1 MLGLN
6 TVKLYKVKALIPL
19 SSKRLL
25 PIKPLCFWLGALFF
39 VSLSSLAAEKSYF
52 EGNSKLS
59 KLAANEDN
67 NNDALQQTLELNFS
81 PESRE
86 KLRKALDDYARSID
100 QDHDRIEERRRVMQE
115 SLEARFFDADNDGE
129 VDGPIG
135 ANGIP
140 VDSNGGETPGD
151 TDNDGAVD
159 PYDVDDDGD
168 FNDPLEFLGG
178 NASAATSATF
188 DIGIPTSNVTYGP
201 HRLRVIAAFGT
212 GPSFIVNGLSYF
224 FVIAALMNLNEKA
237 FFHLD
242 RPKSDG
248 SIREGIA
255 YAKARPDIYV
265 VMLMVFFLATFG
277 LNFQIFNALM
287 ATQEFGLGP
296 ASFGLMGTFIAI
308 GSLSGA
314 IGSARLERF
323 RNTKFVIKGG
333 IAFSI
338 SIMVLSIIPSYSLY
352 ILWLP
357 ICGVTALTTLVSA
370 NSIVQTS
377 TDPAIRGRVMGLY
390 LLIFMGGTP
399 FGSPLIGATTDLVG
413 IRPTIVIC
421 GGISLA
427 ASLYIWFKYKN
438 RVTLPADISVAT
450 VLKTVDRD
458 HK

>member
-1 MLGLN
+1 MSVKEDGNWRSFRHRNYRILFPANTVSNIGSWAQRIAQDWLVLELTNNNGTYLGLV
-6 TVKLYKVKALIPL
+6 TAVQFAPV
-19 SSKRLL
+19 
-25 PIKPLCFWLGALFF
+25 LFF
-39 VSLSSLAAEKSYF
+39 SLHGGKFADRFNKRKVLILTNVIGGAASLALGILVMTNLIALWHVFVLAAVLGISTAIDAPVRQAFTTEVVGQSDLPNAVSL
-52 EGNSKLS
+52 NS
-59 KLAANEDN
+59 ANFN
-67 NNDALQQTLELNFS
+67 AGRL
-81 PESRE
+81 
-86 KLRKALDDYARSID
+86 I
-100 QDHDRIEERRRVMQE
+100 
-115 SLEARFFDADNDGE
+115 
-129 VDGPIG
+129 GPAI
-135 ANGIP
+135 
-140 VDSNGGETPGD
+140 SGG
-151 TDNDGAVD
+151 
-159 PYDVDDDGD
+159 
-168 FNDPLEFLGG
+168 L
-178 NASAATSATF
+178 
-188 DIGIPTSNVTYGP
+188 
-201 HRLRVIAAFGT
+201 IAAFGT

-224 FVIAALMNLNEKA
+224 FVIAALLNLNEKA
-237 FFHLD
+237 FFNLD

-333 IAFSI
+333 VAFSI
-338 SIMVLSIIPSYSLY
+338 SIMALSIIPNYTLY

-399 FGSPLIGATTDLVG
+399 FGSPLIGTTTELLG
-413 IRPTIVIC
+413 IRPTIALC

-427 ASLYIWFKYKN
+427 ASLIIWFRYKN
-438 RVTLPADISVAT
+438 RVELPTDTSVAG
-450 VLKTVDRD
+450 VLKTVNRD
-458 HK
+458 HN

>member
-1 MLGLN
+1 MGFAVKEDGNWRSFRHRNYRILFPANTVSNIGSWAQRIAQDWLVLELTNNNGTYLGLV
-6 TVKLYKVKALIPL
+6 TAVQFAPVLAFSLHGGKLADRFNKRKVLILTNIVGGTASLALG
-19 SSKRLL
+19 LL
-25 PIKPLCFWLGALFF
+25 VMTDLIALWQVFVLAGILGVSTAIDAPVRQAFTTEVVGQADLPNA
-39 VSLSSLAAEKSYF
+39 VSL
-52 EGNSKLS
+52 NS
-59 KLAANEDN
+59 ANFN
-67 NNDALQQTLELNFS
+67 AGRL
-81 PESRE
+81 
-86 KLRKALDDYARSID
+86 
-100 QDHDRIEERRRVMQE
+100 V
-115 SLEARFFDADNDGE
+115 
-129 VDGPIG
+129 GPAI
-135 ANGIP
+135 
-140 VDSNGGETPGD
+140 SGG
-151 TDNDGAVD
+151 
-159 PYDVDDDGD
+159 
-168 FNDPLEFLGG
+168 L
-178 NASAATSATF
+178 
-188 DIGIPTSNVTYGP
+188 
-201 HRLRVIAAFGT
+201 IAAFGT

-224 FVIAALMNLNEKA
+224 FVIAALANLNEKA

-296 ASFGLMGTFIAI
+296 ANFGLMGTFIAI

-323 RNTKFVIKGG
+323 RNTKFVIRGG
-333 IAFSI
+333 IAFSA
-338 SIMVLSIIPSYSLY
+338 SIMVLSILPNYISYV
-352 ILWLP
+352 IWLP

-399 FGSPLIGATTDLVG
+399 FGSPLIGATTDIIG
-413 IRPTIVIC
+413 IRPTIAVC

-427 ASLYIWFKYKN
+427 ASMYIWLKYKN
-438 RVTLPADISVAT
+438 RVTLPTDISVAT
-450 VLKTVDRD
+450 VLKTVNSD
-458 HK
+458 KN